1 MYIYFVFL
9 SNFGRKY
16 FHRIQPSDTCNFSPD
31 EGLRGEDLVHAGG
44 DDDVLLPEEPLLVP
58 RPVHQPEVTGNRII
72 KAVTAVTKLSYK
84 LSPEI
89 ESSQDRKQ
97 NYYLLMPALL
107 WSNSA
112 ALKHLNL

>member
-1 MYIYFVFL
+1 MLYLL
-9 SNFGRKY
+9 S
-16 FHRIQPSDTCNFSPD
+16 NFSPD

-72 KAVTAVTKLSYK
+72 QAVTAVTKLTYK